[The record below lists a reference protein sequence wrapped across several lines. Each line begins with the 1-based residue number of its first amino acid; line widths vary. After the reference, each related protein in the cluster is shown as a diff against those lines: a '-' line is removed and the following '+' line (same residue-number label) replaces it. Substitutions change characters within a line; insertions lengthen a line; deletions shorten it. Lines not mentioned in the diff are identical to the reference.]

1 MAASAPLSGIA
12 ASAPLSTAVLDG
24 DGPSAVL
31 DYSPYPTSSAGLP
44 LGLDPDLQAGYVVLF
59 PLLILIFDSPR
70 DFGF

>member
-1 MAASAPLSGIA
+1 MAASAPLSGIT
-12 ASAPLSTAVLDG
+12 ASSPLSTAVDG
-24 DGPSAVL
+24 DGPRAVP
-31 DYSPYPTSSAGLP
+31 DYSPYSTSSAGLP

>member
-12 ASAPLSTAVLDG
+12 ASSPLSTAVDG
-24 DGPSAVL
+24 DGPRAVP
-31 DYSPYPTSSAGLP
+31 DYSPYSTSSAGLP

-59 PLLILIFDSPR
+59 PLLILIFNSPR